1 MAPISA
7 SKQKRLE
14 AKVSSPP
21 LSLVS
26 SLPSPSSYGRQVV
39 VVRAKC
45 IDAEYACLP
54 QAAKAASKGE
64 SVDSSSRK
72 SSKVSTPLTASANG
86 STDDLSSMAKLRIAT
101 DRSGNGVLTSDPQS
115 RDIHI
120 DSYSLSFHGRL
131 LIENATFSLNY
142 GQRYGLLGENGSG
155 KVRAVLVLTPLKAGW
170 LTLLRSQTTFLE
182 SMANRDVE
190 IPEHI
195 DVRLHS

>member
-21 LSLVS
+21 LSLFFTAVT
-26 SLPSPSSYGRQVV
+26 V
-39 VVRAKC
+39 VVRPASWVSRYGNA
-45 IDAEYACLP
+45 DADCSCLA

-72 SSKVSTPLTASANG
+72 SSKVSTPLTMSANG

-155 KVRAVLVLTPLKAGW
+155 KVRAVFSLSLKPD
-170 LTLLRSQTTFLE
+170 R
-182 SMANRDVE
+182 
-190 IPEHI
+190 
-195 DVRLHS
+195 

>member
-1 MAPISA
+1 MQRSRNA
-7 SKQKRLE
+7 
-14 AKVSSPP
+14 
-21 LSLVS
+21 
-26 SLPSPSSYGRQVV
+26 
-39 VVRAKC
+39 
-45 IDAEYACLP
+45 DADRSCLP

-155 KVRAVLVLTPLKAGW
+155 KVRAVLLR
-170 LTLLRSQTTFLE
+170 TLQ
-182 SMANRDVE
+182 
-190 IPEHI
+190 
-195 DVRLHS
+195 